1 MNTRGCWWNEIEW
14 IRMDMHECAWMDE
27 DGHGGI
33 WISVDGCEQIWMDM
47 NRCGWTW
54 MDVGKC
60 IFQKLQKRKLN
71 GPLVPLSFLFC
82 NFGMEH
88 LWGTNGILMR
98 IEITL

>member
-1 MNTRGCWWNEIEW
+1 MDGTWEGYWWNEIEW

-60 IFQKLQKRKLN
+60 IFQKIAQKKVQPPRRA
-71 GPLVPLSFLFC
+71 VELSFFL
-82 NFGMEH
+82 GWYSYGISMEY
-88 LWGTNGILMR
+88 
-98 IEITL
+98 